1 MTTQKMT
8 TQSGIPTLR
17 FTIVHPRRDAVQ
29 NLVKTHVV
37 TGLGVNA
44 NLKLG

>member
-1 MTTQKMT
+1 MISAQHDNVITLQHD
-8 TQSGIPTLR
+8 GI
-17 FTIVHPRRDAVQ
+17 VQPRRAAVQ
-29 NLVKTHVV
+29 NLFKTHVV